1 MAYLF
6 TSESVSEGHPDKV
19 ADQIS
24 DALLDEFLKHD
35 PESKVA
41 CETLVTTGLTVLS
54 GEVKTKGYVDVQS
67 VAREVI
73 RKIGYTKPGYM
84 FDADSCGVISAIH
97 EQSPDIRQGV
107 EKGTGS
113 NLDQGAGD
121 QGMMFGYACRDTL
134 VYMPVPIMLAHA
146 LAQMIDQVRETAK
159 LPYLRPDG
167 KTQVTVRYE
176 NGKPIAVE
184 KIVIAVPHEKQVKLA
199 QVKNDVFNSI
209 VSPVCK
215 MYNFT
220 VKKKQVTV
228 NGTGAW
234 HIGGPSSDTGVT
246 GRKII
251 VDTYVGYARI
261 GGGCFSGKDPTKVD
275 RSGAYAARFI
285 AKNIVARGLA
295 AKAEVALAYCIGQK
309 NPLMKIVDTFGTAKV
324 KDSVLKSFIDELIDI
339 SVAGI
344 IKSLDL
350 RRSIYL
356 PTATYGHFGKEGL
369 SWEKVVK

>member
-1 MAYLF
+1 MSTNTYF
-6 TSESVSEGHPDKV
+6 TSESVCAGHPDKIC
-19 ADQIS
+19 DQIS
-24 DALLDEFLKHD
+24 DSILDEALMQD
-35 PESKVA
+35 RYSRVA
-41 CETLVTTGLTVLS
+41 VETLVTANQVVLA
-54 GEVKTKGYVDVQS
+54 GEVTTDAKLDFKKIARTLIKKLGYDDPLYKFDS
-67 VAREVI
+67 TSH
-73 RKIGYTKPGYM
+73 IGVY
-84 FDADSCGVISAIH
+84 IH
-97 EQSPDIRQGV
+97 KQSPEIAKGV
-107 EKGTGS
+107 DH
-113 NLDQGAGD
+113 LGAGD

-251 VDTYVGYARI
+251 VDTYGGYARI